1 MYIAATSRLPLI
13 LGLKVSTIKQT
24 YKHVLPKQIKAAI
37 QLVSS
42 NMRIIIKILRSN
54 LVALSLISSLIFI
67 KLRYIR
73 VQIILIQISSAKYKE
88 QRPTLNIFSISYKL
102 ISLLL
107 LIRPSTLKLLY
118 ILYNLIQNLV
128 TLTTIYKITELI

>member
-1 MYIAATSRLPLI
+1 MAATLRLPLI

-24 YKHVLPKQIKAAI
+24 HKYMLPEQIKAAI

-42 NMRIIIKILRSN
+42 NIRVIVKILRSN
-54 LVALSLISSLIFI
+54 LVALSLISSLIFV
-67 KLRYIR
+67 KQRHIR

-88 QRPTLNIFSISYKL
+88 QRPALNILSISRKL

-107 LIRPSTLKLLY
+107 LVGPSALKLPY
-118 ILYNLIQNLV
+118 MPYNLIQNLV
-128 TLTTIYKITELI
+128 APTTIYKIIKLI

>member
-13 LGLKVSTIKQT
+13 LGLKVSAIKQT
-24 YKHVLPKQIKAAI
+24 YKYVLTKQIKAAI
-37 QLVSS
+37 QLLSS

-54 LVALSLISSLIFI
+54 LVALSLISSLIFV

-73 VQIILIQISSAKYKE
+73 VQIILIEISSAKYKE
-88 QRPTLNIFSISYKL
+88 QRPTFNIFSISYKL

-107 LIRPSTLKLLY
+107 LVRPSTFKLLY
-118 ILYNLIQNLV
+118 ILYNCYEDDVLYANAR
-128 TLTTIYKITELI
+128 